1 VKLKEAFC
9 KLFRWSRFHLSLAY
23 WFSYRALLVLYIS
36 NLNPSGNTSFQ
47 VFQFLSQIKD
57 HADRPKTPNIAV
69 KRWKANCAQ
78 LMCKGCV
85 HWMTIQMGLTIM
97 VDLQILSDFT
107 GPCLWFAKPASCS
120 LSMSHVSICGERSR
134 FVRAAGQ
141 IIKSQARDV
150 LLESVKSL

>member
-1 VKLKEAFC
+1 MISISPVFSILIF
-9 KLFRWSRFHLSLAY
+9 LLGITGTVHFQSQPLRQHILSGL
-23 WFSYRALLVLYIS
+23 SV
-36 NLNPSGNTSFQ
+36 
-47 VFQFLSQIKD
+47 LSQIKD

>member
-1 VKLKEAFC
+1 MISISPVFSILIF
-9 KLFRWSRFHLSLAY
+9 LLGITGTVHFQSQPLRQHILSGL
-23 WFSYRALLVLYIS
+23 SV
-36 NLNPSGNTSFQ
+36 
-47 VFQFLSQIKD
+47 LSQIKD

-107 GPCLWFAKPASCS
+107 GPCL
-120 LSMSHVSICGERSR
+120 
-134 FVRAAGQ
+134 
-141 IIKSQARDV
+141 
-150 LLESVKSL
+150 